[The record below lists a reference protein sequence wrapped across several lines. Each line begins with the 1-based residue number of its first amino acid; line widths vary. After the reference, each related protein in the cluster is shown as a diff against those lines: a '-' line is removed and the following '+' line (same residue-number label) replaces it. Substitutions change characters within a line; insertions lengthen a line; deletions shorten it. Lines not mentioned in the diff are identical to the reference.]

1 MRKTL
6 FDLEDGDFIYKVSD
20 HMAMDSDGNRMMRVS
35 DNMAM
40 ELDSGELH
48 FTSSWRDDEEDD

>member
-1 MRKTL
+1 MNPMRKTL

-20 HMAMDSDGNRMMRVS
+20 HMAMDSDGNMMMRVS

-48 FTSSWRDDEEDD
+48 FILLSN